1 VPVGARQ
8 RDHPERQPA
17 PVTRPRSVPPG
28 LYDAELL
35 SAFAGGEYEAFLA
48 AGGAPLRP
56 RLDRALE
63 LAAIRPHAT
72 VVDVGCGRGEASVH
86 AALRGARVVAL
97 DYSPDALAL
106 TARTAGAVAG
116 VALRGAIHRVACA
129 ADALPLADESA
140 DRVLLLD
147 VVEHLHPWQL
157 AAALGEIRRILRP
170 GAHVVIHT
178 LPNRWALAAAYPL
191 LRRLSRGLPRE
202 PRSSY
207 ERLVHVNEQ
216 SPRSLRAALRAAGL
230 EARVWVEE
238 WTTEHASRATSRSF
252 PDALRERGYPVLRRP
267 IVRRIAALAMRTP
280 ARALVGNDIFALAWR
295 GDPPDGLPAH

>member
-1 VPVGARQ
+1 M
-8 RDHPERQPA
+8 
-17 PVTRPRSVPPG
+17 TRPSVPPG
-28 LYDAELL
+28 LYDATLL
-35 SAFAGGEYEAFLA
+35 RAFAGGEYEAFLA
-48 AGGAPLRP
+48 GGGGALRP
-56 RLDRALE
+56 RVARALE
-63 LAAIRPHAT
+63 LAAIRPGMT
-72 VVDVGCGRGEASVH
+72 VVDVGCGRGEASAH

-106 TARTAGAVAG
+106 TARTAAAVAG
-116 VALRGAIHRVACA
+116 SAPGPGARGGVPGAIHRAACA
-129 ADALPLADESA
+129 AEALPLADASA

-170 GAHVVIHT
+170 EGHVVIHT
-178 LPNRWALAAAYPL
+178 LPNRWALVAAYPL
-191 LRRLSRGLPRE
+191 LRRLSPGLPRE
-202 PRSSY
+202 PRSDY

-216 SPRSLRAALRAAGL
+216 SPRSLCAALRAAGL
-230 EARVWVEE
+230 AGRVWVEE

-280 ARALVGNDIFALAWR
+280 ARVLVGNDIFALAWR
-295 GDPPDGLPAH
+295 SDPPDGPQAH